1 MSKVQNATFEVL
13 KNLINEEMTLA
24 DYGEVANII
33 QEDFENE
40 WINRIEL
47 GVLTQL
53 FYKKTLDLICECDVD
68 KGDLTND
75 KSKKI

>member
-24 DYGEVANII
+24 DYGGVAKII

-53 FYKKTLDLICECDVD
+53 IKKIILDLICECDVEQKED
-68 KGDLTND
+68 
-75 KSKKI
+75 

>member
-13 KNLINEEMTLA
+13 KNLINEEMTLV
-24 DYGEVANII
+24 DYGGVAKII

-53 FYKKTLDLICECDVD
+53 FYKKTLELICECDVE
-68 KGDLTND
+68 KGEE
-75 KSKKI
+75 